1 MEVHGMPT
9 DGKICGWRA
18 RIGYTSPPL
27 IAEIFPYEFYQIV
40 PAGVTLALTTLNI
53 IQRTPGE
60 IANAYEMSVRAAH
73 ELAGAGVNL
82 VFLGGVPVNLSR
94 GEQNAEDLLRRL
106 AQEVGVPVSSSVA
119 AQQKAARTLQCK
131 NVVVAHPYGAA
142 EDARMAADAARYGC
156 KVLGVIGLGIKL
168 RQFGRIPLSA
178 ARALGSELLRR
189 HPQADAILF
198 PSPHWPVI
206 QSIDAIEREFGVS
219 VMAASQACIWDA
231 LRLTGVSDRISGY
244 GRLLREY

>member
-1 MEVHGMPT
+1 MELHGMPS
-9 DGKICGWRA
+9 GEICGWRA

-27 IAEIFPYEFYQIV
+27 IAEIFPYEFYQVV

-53 IQRTPGE
+53 AQRTPDA
-60 IANAYEMSVRAAH
+60 IANAHQMSVRAAL

-82 VFLGGVPVNLSR
+82 IFFGGVPVNLSR

-106 AQEVGVPVSSSVA
+106 AQELGVPVSSSVA
-119 AQQKAARTLQCK
+119 AQQKAARALQCK

-156 KVLGVIGLGIKL
+156 KVLGVLGFGVEL
-168 RQFGRIPLSA
+168 RQFGRIPVSA
-178 ARALGSELLRR
+178 ARALGGELLRR
-189 HPQADAILF
+189 HPGADAIFF

-206 QSIDAIEREFGVS
+206 QSIDAIEREFGVTA
-219 VMAASQACIWDA
+219 MAAAQACIWDA
-231 LRLTGVSDRISGY
+231 LRLTGVSDRIGGY